1 MGVYADT
8 DAVSVTIS
16 IGIAVLG
23 VHGGDLFELLA
34 AADLALYQA
43 KDGGR
48 DRVCVD
54 SPDRQPRLDSRGE
67 DTPDPAALNQ
77 DAPEPGPAADTG
89 GETGDSTG

>member
-8 DAVSVTIS
+8 DPVSVTIS

-34 AADLALYQA
+34 AADLALYRA
-43 KDGGR
+43 KGAGR
-48 DRVCVD
+48 DQVCVD
-54 SPDRQPRLDSRGE
+54 APDGQPRPDSQGE
-67 DTPDPAALNQ
+67 ETRDPAALNQ

-89 GETGDSTG
+89 GETGDSTA